1 METQDAK
8 QSVRHEEVLNL
19 KIFLAIS
26 EFVNDISQESN
37 FAKIKNIQLFNK
49 LLEGTTIRDTKA
61 IGRYIQAF
69 RDFFNNNKEYLTLK
83 KFGSNTKIE
92 YSERIY
98 IDVEWFIKKLTVQES
113 EVVYKHLLTIYGL
126 MNTGKESKNAVE
138 LLKKTGN
145 SIAVNSVAGNTA
157 VAVNDNSL
165 FKNLENLET
174 PDTPEGQFIRESL
187 SGIADQFS
195 NINTQNSNPMQMV
208 SQLMTSGFFQEFTQN
223 LQDKFAS
230 GEININSLITTA
242 GSMVGSDSGVDISQ
256 LTQMMGAMG
265 AMNSLGGESI
275 SPTDLLKSLENPKK
289 DIDSVD

>member
-8 QSVRHEEVLNL
+8 QDVRHEEVLNL

-98 IDVEWFIKKLTVQES
+98 IDVEWVIKKLTAQES
-113 EVVYKHLLTIYGL
+113 EVIYKHLLTIYGL

-145 SIAVNSVAGNTA
+145 TT
-157 VAVNDNSL
+157 VAVSDNSL

-195 NINTQNSNPMQMV
+195 NINTKDANPMQMV

-230 GEININSLITTA
+230 GEININSLISTA

-289 DIDSVD
+289 SVESVDSVD

>member
-8 QSVRHEEVLNL
+8 QDVRHEEVLNL

-98 IDVEWFIKKLTVQES
+98 IDVEWIVKKLSVQES
-113 EVVYKHLLTIYGL
+113 ETVYKHLLTIYGL

-145 SIAVNSVAGNTA
+145 S
-157 VAVNDNSL
+157 VAVNGDNSL

-174 PDTPEGQFIRESL
+174 PDTPEGQFIKESL

-289 DIDSVD
+289 DIESVDSVD

>member
-98 IDVEWFIKKLTVQES
+98 IDVEWVIKKLTVQES